1 MSVLRTWIVFQPSP
15 STAGVFHGDSCSTNC
30 GWHDAMTITSWN
42 EVPTVDRETRALMGV
57 INLLPSRTVPH
68 SFANSP
74 QSALL
79 MADRYRSGGIAYL
92 DIGAQ
97 SSKYDAKRV
106 TEADELA
113 LLLPV
118 VELLAA
124 RAFMTC
130 VETWRPRVAELCLEA
145 GALIINDTSGY
156 RTQAMVDAVSRG
168 SASAVVC
175 YKQGRRPGQVDH
187 FDYSRA
193 TVADISDFL
202 RREAERL
209 RACNVES
216 VIVDPGVGIS
226 YPKEDDSEYTSYQ
239 VRTICGLPEMAQT
252 SDCATLIA
260 VPRRATIPE
269 VVAFAVLAAESGANI
284 LRVHDIEVAE
294 AVSALGWLTR

>member
-1 MSVLRTWIVFQPSP
+1 MT
-15 STAGVFHGDSCSTNC
+15 TASR
-30 GWHDAMTITSWN
+30 N
-42 EVPTVDRETRALMGV
+42 ELPTFDRETRALMGV

-68 SFANSP
+68 SFARSP

-79 MADRYRSGGIAYL
+79 MADHYRSSGMTYL

-97 SSKYDAKRV
+97 SSKYDANRV

-124 RAFMTC
+124 NAFTTC

-156 RTQAMVDAVSRG
+156 RTPAMVDAVSRRSG
-168 SASAVVC
+168 SAIVC
-175 YKQGRRPGQVDH
+175 YKQGGRPGQVDQ

-193 TVADISDFL
+193 TVPSISDFL

-209 RACNVES
+209 RAYNVET

-226 YPKEDDSEYTSYQ
+226 YPKEDESEYTSYQ
-239 VRTICGLPEMAQT
+239 VRTIRGLPDMAQA
-252 SDCATLIA
+252 SRCATLIA
-260 VPRRATIPE
+260 VPRRASIPE
-269 VVAFAVLAAESGANI
+269 VVAFAVLAVENGANI
-284 LRVHDIEVAE
+284 LRVHDIEVAD
-294 AVSALGWLTR
+294 ACSALGWLTR